1 MKNKLFLW
9 LIIPFMLLTL
19 GATNNSRYKTPS
31 TDDMK
36 EEKEYRI
43 STSVHQINGAVW
55 VFETK
60 YDIHT
65 GKILSRK
72 QVHSKKYRNIK

>member
-19 GATNNSRYKTPS
+19 GATSRHQT
-31 TDDMK
+31 TDEMNK
-36 EEKEYRI
+36 GKEYRI

>member
-1 MKNKLFLW
+1 MKNKYYL
-9 LIIPFMLLTL
+9 LIIIVLAFFTL
-19 GATNNSRYKTPS
+19 GATNDRYKNQS
-31 TDDMK
+31 TDEMNK
-36 EEKEYRI
+36 GNEYRI

-60 YDIHT
+60 YDVNS
-65 GKILSRK
+65 GKIISRK